1 MTSGE
6 SGHSNPW
13 VLFEQK
19 IDAETEQARRSLV
32 EVSLMLEQ
40 SQAELSRLTQ
50 RNAAINNH
58 LQQVQNQI
66 ETLPRAEIRSVYNA
80 ALDIQH
86 RLLMMRGQLDKL
98 QSDQDHLQRLLEI
111 LDQSK
116 KLIGQHKGS
125 GFDAQKNGSETLEMV
140 IEGQEAVRKR
150 LSQQMHDG
158 PAQALSN
165 FVLQVDITSRLF
177 DLDPVRAKEELANM
191 KTAAMA
197 TFQKVRAFIT
207 ELRPMMLD
215 DLGLVPTLKRY
226 VDSYREQSGHEI
238 ALSVVGQERRMEPYL
253 EIMLFRAAQELVGN
267 AVRHNLDQPGRPQI
281 NVQLDLDNDLVKVV
295 VVDNGKGMNPEA
307 ALASGGLGLKLIHE
321 RVEMLGGKMTIDSLP
336 GHGCKVS
343 FQVPALEVRGA
354 RVIQS

>member
-1 MTSGE
+1 
-6 SGHSNPW
+6 
-13 VLFEQK
+13 
-19 IDAETEQARRSLV
+19 
-32 EVSLMLEQ
+32 
-40 SQAELSRLTQ
+40 
-50 RNAAINNH
+50 
-58 LQQVQNQI
+58 
-66 ETLPRAEIRSVYNA
+66 
-80 ALDIQH
+80 
-86 RLLMMRGQLDKL
+86 
-98 QSDQDHLQRLLEI
+98 
-111 LDQSK
+111 
-116 KLIGQHKGS
+116 
-125 GFDAQKNGSETLEMV
+125 
-140 IEGQEAVRKR
+140 
-150 LSQQMHDG
+150 MHDG